1 MTAVEQ
7 PTVLLNILTVLE
19 RIEEK
24 LDKLDRKDKLDKKNK
39 KDKLDK
45 LDQQDRLFEHLKDL
59 VVAAKDTRSVHS
71 SNHSLDDFGNLVDSG
86 RIHGYVG
93 EPLEL
98 EPHDRALN
106 RPPSKESLASNDL
119 SGQSH
124 IPIKVRYSDWS
135 INWFDWGQN
144 EDLMQILQQRLGDY
158 WNIPEDNRLPLTF
171 SKSNIGSTQN
181 DWGTQVAVYLPTN
194 SSMTRLEELRLF
206 DTELRAHSGND
217 FLVIDYDA
225 INNSRIYRIG
235 EAAIG
240 KELMVDARQLNN
252 APWSRLMYV
261 SHETRSVPFLTN
273 IQSIPGYDQR

>member
-7 PTVLLNILTVLE
+7 PTVLLNILAVLE

-24 LDKLDRKDKLDKKNK
+24 LDKLDKKDK

-45 LDQQDRLFEHLKDL
+45 QDKQDRLFEHLKEL
-59 VVAAKDTRSVHS
+59 VVAAKDTRSVRS
-71 SNHSLDDFGNLVDSG
+71 SNHSLDDFDNLVDSG

-106 RPPSKESLASNDL
+106 RPPSKESLASNVS

-124 IPIKVRYSDWS
+124 TAIKVRYSDWS
-135 INWFDWGQN
+135 SNWFDWTEN
-144 EDLMQILQQRLGDY
+144 EDLMQVLQQRLGDY

-181 DWGTQVAVYLPTN
+181 DWGSQVAVYLPTN

-206 DTELRAHSGND
+206 DTELRTHPGND

-225 INNSRIYRIG
+225 INNTRIYRIG

-240 KELMVDARQLNN
+240 KELMVDPGQLKN

-261 SHETRSVPFLTN
+261 SHATRSGTSLTN